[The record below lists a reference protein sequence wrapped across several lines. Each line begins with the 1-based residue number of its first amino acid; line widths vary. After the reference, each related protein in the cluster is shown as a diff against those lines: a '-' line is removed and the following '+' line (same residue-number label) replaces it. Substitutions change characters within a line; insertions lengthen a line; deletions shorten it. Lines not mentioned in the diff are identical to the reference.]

1 MAGATETAQQKLDR
15 HPQLQFRLDMKMAQY
30 VKHILEVDLFHTAIK
45 RASCNVEG
53 PDQVPHAKGHRI
65 LQSAGQRASSL
76 PGPSDRFKLA
86 ATRDPPETHSSKASE
101 QDGG

>member
-53 PDQVPHAKGHRI
+53 PDQVPMPKDTESCN
-65 LQSAGQRASSL
+65 LQGNVQV
-76 PGPSDRFKLA
+76 RFQVPAIALN
-86 ATRDPPETHSSKASE
+86 
-101 QDGG
+101 